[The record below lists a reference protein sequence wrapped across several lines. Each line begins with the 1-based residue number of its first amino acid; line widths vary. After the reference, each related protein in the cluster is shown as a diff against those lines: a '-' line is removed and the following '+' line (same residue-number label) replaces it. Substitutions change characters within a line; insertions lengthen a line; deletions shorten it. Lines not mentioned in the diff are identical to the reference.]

1 MATASAVQEALS
13 AREDPELGTPLS
25 ALVEDVDVSGETV
38 TVRAQFAGMEPA
50 TAEDVVERV
59 RGAALELPGVDRVRV
74 EGNTPAVEQE
84 TVAFETIDRVI
95 AVASAKGG
103 VGKTTVAAGLARAL
117 AADGLD
123 VGLFDADL
131 YGPNVPEVFDVE
143 GPVQASDEGAEPV
156 DAGGVEV
163 MSVGLLAGDAPV
175 AWRGAM
181 AHEALV
187 DLLGDTAWSDL
198 DTLVVD
204 LPPGTGDVVLT
215 TLQQVRVDGAVLVT
229 TPYPTSREDTE
240 RSAQLFR
247 EEGLPVLGAVVN
259 MSGFVCPSCGDE
271 HDLFGDGERELDL
284 PVLAE
289 LPFEEAMRGA
299 EPPAAMADLA
309 GTVRDRLVDTP
320 DRLPEDAFD
329 VRTIPAE
336 VRYEQVHVEY
346 AALDP
351 GETMAVVTA
360 ADPTPLAEALA
371 AGDGPPVAGH
381 RVWQHEPGA
390 WVLEVEAG
398 G

>member
-1 MATASAVQEALS
+1 MATASAVREALS
-13 AREDPELGTPLS
+13 GQEDPELGTPLS
-25 ALVEDVDVSGETV
+25 ALVEDVDVSDGTV

-50 TAEDVVERV
+50 TAEGVVERV

-74 EGNTPAVEQE
+74 EGDTPEVEQE
-84 TVAFETIDRVI
+84 TVTFGGIDRVI

-131 YGPNVPEVFDVE
+131 YGPNAPEVFGVE
-143 GPVQASDEGAEPV
+143 GPVRASDEGAEPV
-156 DAGGVEV
+156 EAGGVEV
-163 MSVGLLAGDAPV
+163 MSVGLLGGDAPV

-198 DTLVVD
+198 DALVVD

-229 TPYPTSREDTE
+229 TPHPTSQADTE

-271 HDLFGDGERELDL
+271 HDLFGDHEPETDL

-289 LPFEEAMRGA
+289 LPFEESMRGPD
-299 EPPAAMADLA
+299 PPAEMVDLA
-309 GTVRDRLVDTP
+309 GTLRERLVDTP

-329 VRTIPAE
+329 VRTMPAE
-336 VRYEQVHVEY
+336 VRSEQVHVEY

-351 GETMAVVTA
+351 GESMTVLTA

-371 AGDGPPVAGH
+371 AGDGPPVADR

-390 WVLEVEAG
+390 WVMAVEAG